1 MSSPDAY
8 QRSEASHSSA
18 TASRGAAGAD
28 RETIAP
34 KRVTFDGMN
43 KSFQEQLKNNLDFV
57 RGYFPISFLKDGK
70 YEKLNTV
77 EDLRNPEFQ
86 AYFPDI
92 SRIINLLV
100 LTIQH
105 RDFLPRQGEWLRS
118 GTLAA
123 VNIERQG
130 DVTHM
135 ILRRDNL
142 LSQPIKIDKATTPE
156 QGIKALQEIGMSIDR
171 QKVRGVELD
180 LVGTDERFPKGLL
193 ASEYQ
198 ILKQFNILQILP
210 EVCSGTKVLAS
221 LARHY
226 KDAAIDA
233 SLVRERAR
241 VSQECFYRHMIG
253 TTSVIV
259 ITKKFFEEKKFL
271 DRAVMKQLEEE
282 MKKSSEKRQEVASPA
297 GSNETTVTSAVNV
310 GSERDIQ
317 GSTETVKEVPA
328 STLAVI
334 YSGGM
339 NIGIQ
344 NRYLANNMRT
354 AIRNFTESDRPCF
367 SFYSISQARV
377 MREHHLFSRKIAKN
391 NEEYDAQKKKIK
403 NLIDTLA
410 GGPSELREPKNFH
423 VWLDSL
429 KKAMQLSTR
438 ITLVTG
444 AKDIQD
450 TEGDDE
456 YLTKLKEYVNECKNK
471 NIDLSAIVIVKNLQ
485 EAQRPTKRITDL
497 ISNGMTVH
505 MVYVKDGASED
516 PENDIQ
522 NLREKQL
529 QQLMDGQQPST
540 EDSGLGIM
548 TYEPTK
554 NEAKKEELSQ
564 KQENENKAIPSLASS
579 SQ

>member
-1 MSSPDAY
+1 MFFLAFPNGKENPADSCEQRRVFFTPEQPMREDAPQQTPSIETRNHEDRSKELQQQIKALDEQIRVLQQGPYTPRCQPGRPMEPPPAIQRHMASAPRAAQQEARQAYASPMPIRRGIRGIIDRRRARRRVSHFAPSSLQRTQFSEAQRSSLPSQRVDDVPRANNVRGSGMSSPDAY

-180 LVGTDERFPKGLL
+180 LVGTDERFPMGLL

-226 KDAAIDA
+226 KDVAIDA
-233 SLVRERAR
+233 SLMRVQARA
-241 VSQECFYRHMIG
+241 SQECFYRHMIG

-282 MKKSSEKRQEVASPA
+282 MKKSSEKQQEKTSPA
-297 GSNETTVTSAVNV
+297 ESNETTVTSAVNV
-310 GSERDIQ
+310 GNGRDIQ
-317 GSTETVKEVPA
+317 GGTETVK
-328 STLAVI
+328 
-334 YSGGM
+334 
-339 NIGIQ
+339 
-344 NRYLANNMRT
+344 
-354 AIRNFTESDRPCF
+354 
-367 SFYSISQARV
+367 
-377 MREHHLFSRKIAKN
+377 K
-391 NEEYDAQKKKIK
+391 
-403 NLIDTLA
+403 
-410 GGPSELREPKNFH
+410 
-423 VWLDSL
+423 
-429 KKAMQLSTR
+429 
-438 ITLVTG
+438 
-444 AKDIQD
+444 
-450 TEGDDE
+450 
-456 YLTKLKEYVNECKNK
+456 
-471 NIDLSAIVIVKNLQ
+471 
-485 EAQRPTKRITDL
+485 
-497 ISNGMTVH
+497 
-505 MVYVKDGASED
+505 
-516 PENDIQ
+516 
-522 NLREKQL
+522 
-529 QQLMDGQQPST
+529 
-540 EDSGLGIM
+540 
-548 TYEPTK
+548 
-554 NEAKKEELSQ
+554 
-564 KQENENKAIPSLASS
+564 
-579 SQ
+579 